1 MNDYDIQEEVD
12 QLKEKIDKRMSHP
25 FLKKH
30 GDMPEVDGE
39 RVSMLYRM
47 FRETSLSHHDID
59 TYIVTV
65 MLVQAA
71 LDAHESIDIR
81 KLSDDR
87 AQTSRQLTILGGDYF
102 SGLYY
107 YLLSEIE
114 DILLVRRLAT
124 SIQEI
129 NEHKMFLYKNN
140 RQTLEGTIDSLRIVE
155 SSLLRNV
162 ANYFEQPVWAA
173 FFEEYFLLRRLLTE
187 KHLYLESN
195 SSSLLRTLDHSE
207 KKRNLL
213 LGSRQE
219 KVQQFNLLLDSYI
232 DRARQSVEK
241 LFLNH
246 SRFENLLGGRIWEIA
261 LNPGAFKQKLAEEG

>member
-1 MNDYDIQEEVD
+1 MNDYDIQEEVG

-30 GDMPEVDGE
+30 GDLPEPDEE
-39 RVSMLYRM
+39 RVSMLCQM
-47 FRETSLSHHDID
+47 FRETSLSTPNVD

-81 KLSDDR
+81 KLSDER

-107 YLLSEIE
+107 YLLSEVE
-114 DILLVRRLAT
+114 DILLVRKLAA

-129 NEHKMFLYKNN
+129 NEHKMFLYKND
-140 RQTLEGTIDSLRIVE
+140 RQTLEETIDSLRIVE
-155 SSLLRNV
+155 SSLLRNL
-162 ANYFEQPVWAA
+162 ADYFEQPVWAA
-173 FFEEYFLLRRLLTE
+173 FFEEYFLLRRLLAE
-187 KHLYLESN
+187 KHLYLESK
-195 SSSLLRTLDHSE
+195 SSSLLYALDRGG
-207 KKRNLL
+207 KKRGLL

-219 KVQQFNLLLDSYI
+219 KKQQLNLLLDSYI
-232 DRARQSVEK
+232 ERARQSVEK
-241 LFLNH
+241 LFSNH
-246 SRFENLLGGRIWEIA
+246 SRFENLLGGRIWEMA
-261 LNPGAFKQKLAEEG
+261 LKPGAFKQKLAEEG